1 MGGMMRAHLF
11 GGRREV
17 AYRGVLWAMVVQT
30 TRSADTVGASAWDA
44 KQLRTMDMTRRSA
57 GGARKTYV

>member
-1 MGGMMRAHLF
+1 
-11 GGRREV
+11 
-17 AYRGVLWAMVVQT
+17 MVVKT

-57 GGARKTYV
+57 GGARKTYVWSAGNWVVTYAHRDSGALHVA